1 MPDKRPSKTSVPSLN
16 SPSTAETAEQPDMSA
31 LPSQTGSSPRIPPP
45 PMMLAPMQDVTDLAF
60 LRTLHG
66 LTPAADI
73 YVTPYFRVVSHS
85 SHLDE
90 DLADMIRSNPTERP
104 ILAQII
110 GSDADAMCRLS
121 RELRTLPIAGIDLN
135 IGCPAPI
142 VCRKDAGGGALKN
155 TTRLDYTLGRLRDA
169 IPGQFTVKTR
179 IGYETPREFDDLL
192 AVFRKHAIDRLVV
205 HGRTVREG
213 YQAPVH
219 PGRIKQAVENLSC
232 PVFANGNA
240 VDVATGLAL
249 LNRTGAHG
257 IMIGRGAV
265 RNPWIF
271 EQIRQKLSG
280 NIPHIPAKRELL
292 AYITRLFDE
301 TARLMLPY
309 RESSH
314 IHRMKKFLVYIVQG
328 HPAEFE
334 YRIRRV
340 TTATEFHSIC
350 REYLDTS
357 EPIPDTPPT
366 GTKLFACFED
376 LTKNTNQE

>member
-1 MPDKRPSKTSVPSLN
+1 
-16 SPSTAETAEQPDMSA
+16 
-31 LPSQTGSSPRIPPP
+31 
-45 PMMLAPMQDVTDLAF
+45 MMLAPMQDVTDLAF

-85 SHLDE
+85 NHLDE

-110 GSDADAMCRLS
+110 GSDTDAMCRLS

-155 TTRLDYTLGRLRDA
+155 PDRLDRIIGRLRES
-169 IPGQFTVKTR
+169 IPGQFSVKTR
-179 IGYETPREFDDLL
+179 IGYESPREFDDLL
-192 AVFRKHAIDRLVV
+192 AVFRKHSIDRLVV

-219 PGRIKQAVENLSC
+219 PERIRQAVDNLAC
-232 PVFANGNA
+232 PVFANGNV
-240 VDVATGLAL
+240 VDMETGLAL
-249 LNRTGAHG
+249 LNQTGAHG
-257 IMIGRGAV
+257 LMIGRGAV

-280 NIPHIPAKRELL
+280 NTPCVPTKRELL
-292 AYITRLFDE
+292 AYIALLFDE
-301 TARLMLPY
+301 TARLMRPY
-309 RESSH
+309 REASH

-340 TTATEFHSIC
+340 TTADEFHGIC
-350 REYLDTS
+350 REYLDTP
-357 EPIPDTPPT
+357 EPVPNTPPT
-366 GTKLFACFED
+366 GTRLFACFEE
-376 LTKNTNQE
+376 LTKSSRQE